1 MDFSY
6 VAARKLHH
14 GRIPLVGLDRDRQA
28 RNACCFSFGERIREV
43 SDFVSRHLSS
53 IWIRQMTIRDEHGHL
68 SEFRL
73 QPDSAISI
81 TRTSNFNAGRM
92 RII

>member
-6 VAARKLHH
+6 IAARKLHH
-14 GRIPLVGLDRDRQA
+14 GRVPLVGMIGTDQHS
-28 RNACCFSFGERIREV
+28 NAGCFGFGERIREV
-43 SDFVSRHLSS
+43 SDLVSRHLSS

-68 SEFRL
+68 SKFKL

-81 TRTSNFNAGRM
+81 TRTSNFDARCM